1 MRVASFLEVLTFEMT
16 EFFRIFVKNKLPIHE
31 NQIFTASAPCCSFFQ
46 KQLRSG
52 VSASGGIPLLCQ

>member
-31 NQIFTASAPCCSFFQ
+31 N
-46 KQLRSG
+46 
-52 VSASGGIPLLCQ
+52 